1 LTLVIRSEDEDYLNK
16 TGLLKEIE
24 KYKVW

>member
-1 LTLVIRSEDEDYLNK
+1 LVIRSEDEDYLNK